1 MILSNASPTMIGS
14 LVIILVGLIVIY
26 DVLHLTRNKK
36 TVPKLGYLPKGGF
49 AWSSTVKEEFFRNGP
64 NILTLIC
71 MAILPWLLASASNT
85 PFWILAVFDILLM
98 LLILTM
104 LLPKRYAITKTSIFA
119 DGQRLE
125 WKKIKKIDSDIY
137 INRRIVLLREG
148 WWIFAPLPLG
158 GSMKELLVAKE
169 LIFNAQNDNWLSEN
183 NFEEE

>member
-1 MILSNASPTMIGS
+1 MILSNASPIMIGS

-49 AWSSTVKEEFFRNGP
+49 AWSSTIKEEFFRNGP

-104 LLPKRYAITKTSIFA
+104 LLPKGMRLLKLVFLLTDNVWSGKKLKKLIQIF
-119 DGQRLE
+119 
-125 WKKIKKIDSDIY
+125 I
-137 INRRIVLLREG
+137 
-148 WWIFAPLPLG
+148 
-158 GSMKELLVAKE
+158 
-169 LIFNAQNDNWLSEN
+169 LI
-183 NFEEE
+183 EE